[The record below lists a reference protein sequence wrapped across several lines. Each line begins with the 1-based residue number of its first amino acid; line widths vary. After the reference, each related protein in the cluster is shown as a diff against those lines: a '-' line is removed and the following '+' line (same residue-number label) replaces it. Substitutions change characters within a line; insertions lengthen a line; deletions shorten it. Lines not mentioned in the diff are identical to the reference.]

1 MYNLSPDKSKEIL
14 DIWHF
19 VELLSPLS
27 SEKIDDFNVKAREL
41 KSSKQEFIKIYKDSL
56 FLLET
61 TPYLD
66 TKYQEA
72 GHYWHVYL
80 GHLNW
85 MQAEHKIKEILSKN
99 QTDDP
104 LKVPAKLNF
113 SRQRTMPIAAFILTE
128 DGFLHPNSFVISSA
142 AWAFGKIMKGDYVND
157 PKSFFQFTKDVD
169 SLNYE
174 IAALLYDRPKN
185 EHDDFDS
192 DEDLTI
198 EIPKIK
204 HIAIDFEKIQKIT
217 QFIMERLKIDQSCL
231 IDIPDICIKKFAPKP
246 PQEEQSKKQT
256 KKNKLQPP
264 QLEMFNSFFLD
275 EIQLVQRHLKIISKN
290 SAIGQY
296 LGFASDPLALDPLN
310 YKFVMNDLLSPKNA
324 TFARWPRTMSN
335 VLSSLQEAAL
345 SSILKEFKDQQRQL
359 FSVNGPPGTGKT
371 TLLYDLIVNLYVE
384 RATSLAVFDKAEDAF
399 GKNIQFTP
407 ENGKYSYNVRDIN
420 PILKGYEIII
430 ASSNNNAVENISKE
444 LPLSS
449 KIDSAFQEDIQF
461 FDWLSNFQSQD
472 PEIWGNFAAILG
484 KAENRKK
491 FVQKF
496 WQGNHDIESQKES
509 FYPRK
514 DSIKSSFGM
523 DDFLACLK
531 GKDIKIPLPLHQKV
545 LDAQQLIENKT
556 SVWQEACERFTEKHE
571 EVQLVLNALDHFEKH
586 HPLYIQKLESQIDE
600 IKNNLQ
606 TLNNMSLIEASIVK
620 IKNLFKISSLKST
633 EDRLKL
639 ILEEKQKELK
649 NHKRPKD
656 YNHNIT
662 LNILKKYGFDFKSLE
677 NDFFGAKD
685 HADFHIEKPFF
696 SAIFEK
702 LRIELFQEALN
713 LHALFIKINAN
724 SFWNNLKIFTD
735 YINGTL
741 QDRLIKPELLKSAWY
756 SFFMVVPVVSTT
768 FHSYRQMFHR
778 FEDEELGWLII
789 DEAAQAQPQHALG
802 SIYRS
807 KNVVILGDPFQTEPV
822 QLLGDVLIN
831 QFFEKND
838 LSPKEWSPCFVSAQ
852 NLADRTMKYQADYE
866 NQKVGFPL
874 IVHRRCQD
882 PMFSICNALAY
893 DDRMIYATSENSQ
906 EASALGNSHWI
917 DIQDQHARKGV
928 YESDAEFFALLEK
941 INQINLLNPDDLH
954 KYFVITFYKNYSF
967 FLKKNIQYH
976 LGSHLW
982 DFCKNNVG
990 TIHSFQGKENDNVFF
1005 MLGAQHE
1012 QDFGARKIMVEKP
1025 NVLNVGISR
1034 ARNNIY
1040 IIGNKNLWQKH
1051 DNIKKVIK
1059 FIG

>member
-14 DIWHF
+14 NIWHF

-27 SEKIDDFNVKAREL
+27 SEKIDDFNAKAREL
-41 KSSKQEFIKIYKDSL
+41 KNSKQEFIKIYKDSL
-56 FLLET
+56 FLLEA

-66 TKYQEA
+66 PKHQEA
-72 GHYWHVYL
+72 GHYWHAYL

-85 MQAEHKIKEILSKN
+85 TQAEHKIKENLSKN
-99 QTDDP
+99 QSDDIT
-104 LKVPAKLNF
+104 KAPAKLNF

-142 AWAFGKIMKGDYVND
+142 AWAFGKIMNGDYLND

-169 SLNYE
+169 TINYE
-174 IAALLYDRPKN
+174 ITALLYDKSKDTQ
-185 EHDDFDS
+185 EDFDR
-192 DEDLTI
+192 DEDLHV
-198 EIPKIK
+198 EISKVKNIPIN
-204 HIAIDFEKIQKIT
+204 HENIQKIT
-217 QFIMERLKIDQSCL
+217 QFLIERLKIDQHCL
-231 IDIPDICIKKFAPKP
+231 IDIPDVCIKKFVPKP
-246 PQEEQSKKQT
+246 LQEEHVEKQSKK
-256 KKNKLQPP
+256 NKPQPP

-275 EIQLVQRHLKIISKN
+275 EIQLVQRNLKTISKN
-290 SAIGQY
+290 SAIGKY
-296 LGFASDPLALDPLN
+296 LGFDADPLALDPLN
-310 YKFVMNDLLSPKNA
+310 YKFALNDLLSPKNA
-324 TFARWPRTMSN
+324 TFARWPRASST
-335 VLSSLQEAAL
+335 VLASLQEAAL
-345 SSILKEFKDQQRQL
+345 SSILKEFKDNQRQL

-407 ENGKYSYNVRDIN
+407 ENGKYNYNVRDIN

-449 KIDSAFQEDIQF
+449 KIDPAFQEDIQF

-496 WQGNHDIESQKES
+496 WQGNHDVESQKES

-514 DSIKSSFGM
+514 DSMKSSFGM

-531 GKDIKIPLPLHQKV
+531 GKDIKIPLSLHQKI
-545 LDAQQLIENKT
+545 LDDQNVIENKN
-556 SVWQEACERFTEKHE
+556 SEWQKTCEKFTEKHE

-600 IKNNLQ
+600 IKNSIEKPLQ
-606 TLNNMSLIEASIVK
+606 KTPIE
-620 IKNLFKISSLKST
+620 
-633 EDRLKL
+633 RLKI
-639 ILEEKQKELK
+639 ILDQKQKELK

-656 YNHNIT
+656 YDHNVT
-662 LNILKKYGFDFKSLE
+662 LNILKKHGFDFERLE
-677 NDFFGAKD
+677 NDFFGRKD

-735 YINGTL
+735 YISGTL

-778 FEDEELGWLII
+778 FADEELGWLII

-831 QFFEKND
+831 QFFEKSD
-838 LSPKEWSPCFVSAQ
+838 LNPKEWSPCFVSAQ
-852 NLADRTMKYQADYE
+852 NLADRTMNYQADYE

-882 PMFSICNALAY
+882 PMFSICNA
-893 DDRMIYATSENSQ
+893 
-906 EASALGNSHWI
+906 
-917 DIQDQHARKGV
+917 
-928 YESDAEFFALLEK
+928 
-941 INQINLLNPDDLH
+941 
-954 KYFVITFYKNYSF
+954 
-967 FLKKNIQYH
+967 
-976 LGSHLW
+976 
-982 DFCKNNVG
+982 
-990 TIHSFQGKENDNVFF
+990 
-1005 MLGAQHE
+1005 
-1012 QDFGARKIMVEKP
+1012 
-1025 NVLNVGISR
+1025 
-1034 ARNNIY
+1034 
-1040 IIGNKNLWQKH
+1040 
-1051 DNIKKVIK
+1051 
-1059 FIG
+1059 